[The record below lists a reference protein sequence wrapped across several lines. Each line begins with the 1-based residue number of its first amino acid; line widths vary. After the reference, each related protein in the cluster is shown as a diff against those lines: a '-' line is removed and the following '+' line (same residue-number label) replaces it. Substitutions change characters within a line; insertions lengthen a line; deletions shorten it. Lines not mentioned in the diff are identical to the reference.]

1 MENKFG
7 KEVERIEA
15 LLNKVDIDLNTDFEK
30 TDFSTFFRNVDKS
43 FECYNICL
51 EELCNQLY
59 LLELPVHSKVF
70 RKLYHHYKHQ
80 LYNIMKYQ
88 LTIQK
93 ELNEK
98 AEEDK
103 NHKIKIETLNNKLKA
118 TLDKKTKLQSQVE
131 EQRIKIEKLILS
143 NAQGHKYQDNEFK
156 NLIPQATENWRELGK
171 SLDDKHL
178 EGSRNNL
185 SMHSST
191 SSIRDGTNPHGGK
204 SKHLVENNQNNQS
217 VPKSTSNHELVSLS
231 ECKQQPRGAGTSRF
245 HRGLAQRRPRNRNE
259 RKSAR
264 TY

>member
-15 LLNKVDIDLNTDFEK
+15 LLNKVDLDLNTDFEK

-59 LLELPVHSKVF
+59 LLEFPVHSKVF

-88 LTIQK
+88 LSIQK

-103 NHKIKIETLNNKLKA
+103 NHKVKIETLNNKLKV
-118 TLDKKTKLQSQVE
+118 TLDKKAKLQNQVE

-156 NLIPQATENWRELGK
+156 NLIPQATDNWRDLGK
-171 SLDDKHL
+171 SFDEKN
-178 EGSRNNL
+178 ENGSRNNFSVHSL
-185 SMHSST
+185 SSSM
-191 SSIRDGTNPHGGK
+191 RDGSNLYRGK
-204 SKHLVENNQNNQS
+204 SKGVIDEGQHNQNG
-217 VPKSTSNHELVSLS
+217 PKSTS
-231 ECKQQPRGAGTSRF
+231 K
-245 HRGLAQRRPRNRNE
+245 NE
-259 RKSAR
+259 IVV
-264 TY
+264 